1 MEIIHWFCTKG
12 VELEILT
19 DYWPIP
25 PSFLTNCSILTST
38 LCVFILVPLYF
49 VLLTTK
55 FVQGWVS
62 QLLSKFWIRKFL
74 FKCRT
79 RLRKWT
85 KSHSP
90 RESDLFS
97 LYEWIIACQLG
108 IRELACT
115 VSNDVDSN
123 LQNKNKRKPFRF
135 IASSYMMIFSRK
147 LQLLPEYLPEAS
159 NKQVL

>member
-12 VELEILT
+12 VELEIST

-38 LCVFILVPLYF
+38 LCVFILVPLFF
-49 VLLTTK
+49 VLTTK

-62 QLLSKFWIRKFL
+62 QLLSKLRIRKFL

-79 RLRKWT
+79 WLRKWT
-85 KSHSP
+85 ISHSP

-97 LYEWIIACQLG
+97 LYEWLIACHLG
-108 IRELACT
+108 IRELTST

-123 LQNKNKRKPFRF
+123 LQNKNKWKPFRF
-135 IASSYMMIFSRK
+135 IASSYMMIFSRN